1 MIIVSLKTLL
11 FGKGLLTSLSMFS
24 TMNLAELSKHL
35 TLVCHSITLN
45 KKLAFQ
51 INLTLFIFMYSVLQP
66 NYILSQA
73 LYRSSFFQPL
83 SILTHNSMNNCIPFY
98 LCLLIKGN
106 EVLQNKQ
113 TLLKSING
121 ITCLSQLRFLQPNVY
136 RMNIFKMIG
145 I

>member
-35 TLVCHSITLN
+35 TLVCHSIILN

-51 INLTLFIFMYSVLQP
+51 INLFIFLYSVLQP

-106 EVLQNKQ
+106 EVLQNKK

-121 ITCLSQLRFLQPNVY
+121 VTCLSQLRFLQPNVY